1 MDRVRRIEL
10 LVRAAEAGS
19 FARAAKLLDLD
30 PSAVSHAI
38 AELEK
43 ELRVTLFYRTTRQL
57 RLTEDGEEIVRRG
70 REILRELAELESVA
84 AEADGRLTGILR
96 VGMHVP
102 ISRHV
107 VMPRLP
113 DFMRRH
119 PELRLECL
127 LLAQVKDLHAAGLD
141 VLLRAGEPPEVDLV
155 ARKLAEI
162 KLGVFAAPAYLDA
175 AGEPAEPEDLL
186 QHRCLVHKPPV
197 AMRPWDDWTFERGAE
212 RRVVTVPR
220 TLVTDDR
227 EGLIAA
233 ILAGGGLMRI
243 GMFDPRLITSGRLR
257 RVLADWRCP
266 GGPPIYGMYRRTQR
280 MAPKIAAFLEFVGDV
295 YAAFDPDELT
305 ITHLPAA
312 GERVRKLRG

>member
-1 MDRVRRIEL
+1 VDRVRRIEL
-10 LVRAAEAGS
+10 FVRAAEAGS
-19 FARAAKLLDLD
+19 FARAAKLLQLD

-38 AELEK
+38 AELER

-57 RLTEDGEEIVRRG
+57 RLTEDGEEILRRG
-70 REILRELAELESVA
+70 RDILHEVAELDSVA
-84 AEADGRLTGILR
+84 GTSDGRVAGTLR

-102 ISRHV
+102 IGHV
-107 VMPRLP
+107 VMPRVPEFL
-113 DFMRRH
+113 RRH
-119 PELRLECL
+119 PALKLECL
-127 LLAQVKDLHAAGLD
+127 ALNQVKDMHAAGLD
-141 VLLRAGEPPEVDLV
+141 LLVRAGEPPESELI

-186 QHRCLVHKPPV
+186 QHCCLVHKPPV

-233 ILAGGGLMRI
+233 VLAGGGLMRI

-295 YAAFDPDELT
+295 YAAFDPGELT
-305 ITHLPAA
+305 IAHLPAA

>member
-1 MDRVRRIEL
+1 MEL
-10 LVRAAEAGS
+10 FVRAAEAGS
-19 FARAAKLLDLD
+19 FARAAKLLQLD

-38 AELEK
+38 AELER

-57 RLTEDGEEIVRRG
+57 RLTEDGEEILRRG
-70 REILRELAELESVA
+70 RDILNGIAELESVGGT
-84 AEADGRLTGILR
+84 ADGQVAGTLR

-102 ISRHV
+102 IGHV
-107 VMPRLP
+107 VMPRVPEFL
-113 DFMRRH
+113 RRH
-119 PELRLECL
+119 PALKLECL
-127 LLAQVKDLHAAGLD
+127 ALNQVKDMHAAGLD
-141 VLLRAGEPPEVDLV
+141 LLVRAGEPPESELI

-175 AGEPAEPEDLL
+175 AGAPAEPEDLL

-280 MAPKIAAFLEFVGDV
+280 MAPKIAAFLEFVADV
-295 YAAFDPDELT
+295 YATFDPDELT
-305 ITHLPAA
+305 IAHLPAA
-312 GERVRKLRG
+312 GEKVRKLRG

>member
-1 MDRVRRIEL
+1 M
-10 LVRAAEAGS
+10 RAAEAGS
-19 FARAAKLLDLD
+19 FARAAKLLQLD

-38 AELEK
+38 AELER

-57 RLTEDGEEIVRRG
+57 RLTEDGEEILRRG
-70 REILRELAELESVA
+70 RDILNGIAELESVGGT
-84 AEADGRLTGILR
+84 ADGQVAGTLR

-102 ISRHV
+102 IGHV
-107 VMPRLP
+107 VMPRVPEFL
-113 DFMRRH
+113 RRH
-119 PELRLECL
+119 PALKLECL
-127 LLAQVKDLHAAGLD
+127 ALNQVKDMHAAGLD
-141 VLLRAGEPPEVDLV
+141 LLVRAGEPPESELI

-175 AGEPAEPEDLL
+175 AGAPAEPEDLL

-233 ILAGGGLMRI
+233 VLAGGGLMRI

-257 RVLADWRCP
+257 RVLTDWRCP

-280 MAPKIAAFLEFVGDV
+280 MAPKIAAFLEFVADV
-295 YAAFDPDELT
+295 YATFDPDELT
-305 ITHLPAA
+305 IAHLPAA
-312 GERVRKLRG
+312 GEKVRKLRG